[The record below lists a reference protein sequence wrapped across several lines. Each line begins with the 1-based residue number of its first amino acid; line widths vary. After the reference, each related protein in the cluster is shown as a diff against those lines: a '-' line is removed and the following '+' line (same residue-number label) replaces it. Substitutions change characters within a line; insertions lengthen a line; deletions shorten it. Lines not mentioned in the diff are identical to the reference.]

1 MLVGEISETGVFDLR
16 FLFIMRDETKM
27 TDTRTAIRE
36 LIRST
41 IEGEGSAWGER
52 GFFIVELACRENS
65 AGGIDEITVTMDC
78 DGADDEGR
86 MRGVGIDDCAL
97 LNREVTARLEA
108 EYGEG
113 WDCQLTVMSAGLGQ
127 PLKLGRQYQKLIRQ
141 ASLRDGGDLPRVDV
155 LFKDGKKLTGAVL
168 CGIGYDSSDDGA
180 DAPSAI
186 EVAYTVKELVP
197 GKKRKTDVEHREQI
211 RLADTKAV
219 SEHFDFK

>member
-1 MLVGEISETGVFDLR
+1 
-16 FLFIMRDETKM
+16 M
-27 TDTRTAIRE
+27 TDTTAIRE
-36 LIRST
+36 LIRSM
-41 IEGEGSAWGER
+41 IEGEGSVWGER
-52 GFFIVELACRENS
+52 GFFIVDLACRENG
-65 AGGIDEITVTMDC
+65 AGGIDEITVTIDC
-78 DGADDEGR
+78 DGMDDEGR

-97 LNREVTARLEA
+97 LSREINARLEA

-155 LFKDGKKLTGAVL
+155 LFRDGRKLTGAVL
-168 CGIGYDSSDDGA
+168 CGIGYDSSDDDGA
-180 DAPSAI
+180 DAPAAI

-211 RLADTKAV
+211 RLTDTKAV

>member
-1 MLVGEISETGVFDLR
+1 
-16 FLFIMRDETKM
+16 M
-27 TDTRTAIRE
+27 TDTTAIRE
-36 LIRST
+36 LIRSM
-41 IEGEGSAWGER
+41 IEGSDSVWGER
-52 GFFIVELACRENS
+52 GFFVVDLACRENGT
-65 AGGIDEITVTMDC
+65 GGIDEITVTMDC

-97 LNREVTARLEA
+97 LSREINARLEA
-108 EYGEG
+108 ECGEE
-113 WDCQLTVMSAGLGQ
+113 WDAQLTVMSAGLGQ

-155 LFKDGKKLTGAVL
+155 LFRDGRKLTGAVL

-180 DAPSAI
+180 DTPSAI

-197 GKKRKTDVEHREQI
+197 GKKRKTDVERREPIQ
-211 RLADTKAV
+211 LADTKAV